1 MDVNKYRYEAIINHP
16 HHVSA
21 KHPQMSRHD
30 RAAQF
35 GSFKALTGYED
46 AIEESSRYV
55 GSRTEPDDDAKAEL
69 DSCIRRLCDEG
80 DGERIS
86 VIYFVHDSRKEGGEY
101 RTAEGSFRRIDE
113 VGQFLVMYEGDRI
126 PLKDIYKI
134 NGGNYNGKL

>member
-1 MDVNKYRYEAIINHP
+1 MDVNKFRYEAIINHS

-113 VGQFLVMYEGDRI
+113 VGQFLVMYEGDRYI
-126 PLKDIYKI
+126 R
-134 NGGNYNGKL
+134 